1 MLTEQ
6 QVARYSR
13 QIILPGVGGK
23 GQQTLLSASAAI
35 IGAGQMAATAAIYL
49 VAAGL
54 GTIRLGGPHDID
66 LADLEALNPDCQ
78 VAPWPAEVDT
88 VGAENIARGHDFT
101 IVAGAA
107 AEATAAL
114 NLACVR
120 LGKPLV
126 WGGAEGNVGRMAV
139 FAGGQ
144 PGMPCYGCL
153 QPRLEE
159 DYSARDSSQPGGAMF
174 DAVAAF
180 VGTLQATTVIKMVL
194 KLEECTPPRLLTYD
208 GLTAIVHQTAIA
220 KDPRCHVCGAPSS

>member
-1 MLTEQ
+1 
-6 QVARYSR
+6 
-13 QIILPGVGGK
+13 
-23 GQQTLLSASAAI
+23 
-35 IGAGQMAATAAIYL
+35 L

-88 VGAENIARGHDFT
+88 VGAENIARGHDLT

-114 NLACVR
+114 NQACVR

-126 WGGAEGNVGRMAV
+126 WGSAEANIGRMAV

-159 DYSARDSSQPGGAMF
+159 DWSARDSSQLGSAVSG
-174 DAVAAF
+174 AVAAF
-180 VGTLQATTVIKMVL
+180 VGTLQAMTVIKLVL
-194 KLEECTPPRLLTYD
+194 GLETSTPAQLLTYD
-208 GLTAIVHQTAIA
+208 GLAAVVSQTAIA

>member
-1 MLTEQ
+1 MLAEQ

-23 GQQTLLSASAAI
+23 GQQRLLSASAAI
-35 IGAGQMAATAAIYL
+35 IGEGQMATTAALYL

-78 VAPWPAEVDT
+78 VAPWPAEVDA

-126 WGGAEGNVGRMAV
+126 WGSAEGDIGRMAV
-139 FAGGQ
+139 LAGGQ
-144 PGMPCYGCL
+144 PGMPCYRCL
-153 QPRLEE
+153 QPRSEE
-159 DYSARDSSQPGGAMF
+159 NCSARDSSQPAGAMF
-174 DAVAAF
+174 GVVGAF
-180 VGTLQATTVIKMVL
+180 VGALQATMVIKLVL
-194 KLEECTPPRLLTYD
+194 GLEAPTPARLLTYD
-208 GLTAIVHQTAIA
+208 GLAAAVRQTAIA
-220 KDPRCHVCGAPSS
+220 KDPRCDVCGAPSS

>member
-1 MLTEQ
+1 MLAEQ

-13 QIILPGVGGK
+13 QIILPGFGGK
-23 GQQTLLSASAAI
+23 GQQRLLSASAAI
-35 IGAGQMAATAAIYL
+35 IGAGQMAATAALYL
-49 VAAGL
+49 VAAGV

-66 LADLEALNPDCQ
+66 LGHLEALNPDCW

-126 WGGAEGNVGRMAV
+126 WGSAEGNIGRMAV

-153 QPRLEE
+153 QARLEE
-159 DYSARDSSQPGGAMF
+159 NWSARGCSQPGGAVF
-174 DAVAAF
+174 GAVAAF
-180 VGTLQATTVIKMVL
+180 VGTLQATTVIKLVL
-194 KLEECTPPRLLTYD
+194 GLEASTPAQLLTYD
-208 GLTAIVHQTAIA
+208 GLAAVVHQTAIA
-220 KDPRCHVCGAPSS
+220 KDPRCDVCSAPSS